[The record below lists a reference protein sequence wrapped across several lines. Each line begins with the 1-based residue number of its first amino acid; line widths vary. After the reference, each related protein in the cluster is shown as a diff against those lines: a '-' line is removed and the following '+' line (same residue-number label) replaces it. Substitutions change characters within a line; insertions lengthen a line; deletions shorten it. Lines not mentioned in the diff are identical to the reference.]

1 MKLFADSS
9 NRVLMVAL
17 IALFLAAPAVADDH
31 RGAGNP
37 DRERGE
43 HHAQRGQ
50 MGQSGPH
57 GAMGGGRE
65 HRLFVT
71 VTGSETQDRAMP
83 LTLANKALDQGLEV
97 RVLLCGAGAELALAD
112 YQAESFDPPGVTPKD
127 LLGRLL
133 NNGAVVEVCAIFLPN
148 TDYDETD
155 LTDGIGIGAP
165 DDVAEYM
172 MGPRTRIFSN

>member
-1 MKLFADSS
+1 MFRSNSLSTRALVITLLALLF
-9 NRVLMVAL
+9 
-17 IALFLAAPAVADDH
+17 AAPALADHH
-31 RGAGNP
+31 RGGNNP
-37 DRERGE
+37 DGERGE
-43 HHAQRGQ
+43 RHGQRGE
-50 MGQSGPH
+50 MGERGH
-57 GAMGGGRE
+57 RGGGHE

-71 VTGSETQDRAMP
+71 VTGSATQERAMP

-97 RVLLCGAGAELALAD
+97 RVLLCGDGAELALAD

-133 NNGAVVEVCAIFLPN
+133 SNGATVEVCAIFLPN
-148 TDYDETD
+148 TDYEEAD